1 MIRDEIERKI
11 LDWLEHPDAEL
22 VMDLVSLGDGSFGSS
37 REDHRLPKS
46 CIRAAGNTS
55 QQPPPQKEQKNG

>member
-22 VMDLVSLGDGSFGSS
+22 EPIMDLVSLGDGSFGSS
-37 REDHRLPKS
+37 REDHRRP
-46 CIRAAGNTS
+46 
-55 QQPPPQKEQKNG
+55 